1 MAPKSNIIRRVKA
14 KYSVKIKGRRKR
26 SVSLFCKTFTP
37 ALSASNDSPL
47 LPLNTSEL
55 NDSSASYSG
64 YNDSSTIG
72 KQCYSEKRQKLS
84 KNWRELEKKL
94 LVIKRQSYN
103 RISSTCYHC
112 HREVDEIIRCS
123 DCGPDQYFCLDCW
136 HTCHD
141 AVWFHSPDIWKGKM
155 FCKMPLE
162 PRTMKRSDK
171 HRCNSQYTKHLTVVN
186 NQGIQHDV
194 LVEFCEGFCNALE
207 YRYHR
212 APGQKAKVKKLSRIL
227 LQEVFEAYRHHV
239 YQLQHMQDLNAG
251 YCISGIDSG
260 AVCPACEGSVANN
273 NLYCFDG
280 NFGLVRRKTAGI
292 QSAFPR
298 HQERFFCNQVEV
310 DKFMNDYSEQETK
323 LFDCSNFQAGSLI
336 RSKKKS
342 TKLDVKG
349 VFGACCRHEFPKM
362 FLDMKHGER
371 LGYAVWILNQ
381 LLSSNKNLK
390 ICYDIACKLKSHLQI
405 RKQHHILH
413 RVDFAVPVFHGYGHK
428 LSCQLQFSPRQL
440 EGFGLTDGSKKNSA
454 YCMPTEQYALDLKNY
469 YKRIDLVNNITDSE
483 NDLTEHQSAIA
494 KLDKELTI
502 VERKLGISRW
512 DASDEI
518 FIQTITVAAENKR
531 QEITQKILNF
541 NVEKTFLSSLVKKY
555 PVGQAIVNR
564 LMTNI
569 RKINR
574 NLRKLIVQYNEM
586 EDYPVLHQ
594 PRTRTLEDF
603 GKSNSCPTSLDKQ
616 RTDCY
621 NLLQRCK
628 EEIELVKQD
637 MLGTLFYYQRQV
649 DILHGTVCKIPVELK
664 AYVCTL
670 QAFKEMELI
679 DVWSYFEKIVDF
691 QPHTPLLRD
700 LLNMTCMNTFN
711 ASDDDDDETPSEDLN
726 HLISL
731 MDNSDYDDDDDDDED
746 L

>member
-1 MAPKSNIIRRVKA
+1 
-14 KYSVKIKGRRKR
+14 
-26 SVSLFCKTFTP
+26 
-37 ALSASNDSPL
+37 
-47 LPLNTSEL
+47 
-55 NDSSASYSG
+55 
-64 YNDSSTIG
+64 
-72 KQCYSEKRQKLS
+72 
-84 KNWRELEKKL
+84 
-94 LVIKRQSYN
+94 
-103 RISSTCYHC
+103 
-112 HREVDEIIRCS
+112 
-123 DCGPDQYFCLDCW
+123 
-136 HTCHD
+136 
-141 AVWFHSPDIWKGKM
+141 M

-194 LVEFCEGFCNALE
+194 LVEFCGCESEGETLLRSNLWPCSPTSPQVAVSIELLELLRLLCLEKHVSTEGFCNALE

-212 APGQKAKVKKLSRIL
+212 TPGQKAKVKKLSRIL

-440 EGFGLTDGSKKNSA
+440 EGFGLTDGEAMERLWSYLRKFNCITKEMKPKHRTYLLTDALIHFGCRLKKKFGLQFQHKINKAFHVQEETRAKLNVLLASRPEVHSHQSFSLA
-454 YCMPTEQYALDLKNY
+454 DSFCDNPVRERNPTEQYALDLKNY

-569 RKINR
+569 QKINR
-574 NLRKLIVQYNEM
+574 NLPN
-586 EDYPVLHQ
+586 
-594 PRTRTLEDF
+594 
-603 GKSNSCPTSLDKQ
+603 
-616 RTDCY
+616 
-621 NLLQRCK
+621 
-628 EEIELVKQD
+628 
-637 MLGTLFYYQRQV
+637 
-649 DILHGTVCKIPVELK
+649 
-664 AYVCTL
+664 
-670 QAFKEMELI
+670 
-679 DVWSYFEKIVDF
+679 
-691 QPHTPLLRD
+691 
-700 LLNMTCMNTFN
+700 
-711 ASDDDDDETPSEDLN
+711 
-726 HLISL
+726 
-731 MDNSDYDDDDDDDED
+731 
-746 L
+746 